1 MIRARNSHRPSAA
14 AADPLALTGRTPSR
28 RFDVVTTTPAA
39 SFSPCAPSPRRLDA
53 LATNA
58 GEKRGLATD
67 ATGPGGSYGTRKRIL
82 VVEDSFAV
90 AGLVRYALEQNGGAD
105 VDVVG
110 TASALECV
118 REDPPELIVI
128 DLPLP
133 NEAGLDLC
141 GRLRASVAG
150 AEVPIIMTAPQL
162 TESDRVLALDLGADD
177 CLTRPFGVHEFAA
190 RVRALARRRTSR
202 SDRPGIYRGAGL
214 VADFARVAVVADG
227 KAVDLTRREFL
238 LLQELIANRDRV
250 LSRGQLIE
258 RVWPDD
264 QAVMQRTVDVHVGRM
279 RAKLGSVSARIE
291 TVFGIGYRFVHQQP

>member
-1 MIRARNSHRPSAA
+1 M
-14 AADPLALTGRTPSR
+14 
-28 RFDVVTTTPAA
+28 
-39 SFSPCAPSPRRLDA
+39 
-53 LATNA
+53 
-58 GEKRGLATD
+58 
-67 ATGPGGSYGTRKRIL
+67 
-82 VVEDSFAV
+82 AV

-110 TASALECV
+110 TAAALEWV
-118 REDPPELIVI
+118 RDDPPDLIVI
-128 DLPLP
+128 DVPLP

-141 GRLRASVAG
+141 GRLRTSATG
-150 AEVPIIMTAPQL
+150 AEVPIIVTAPRL
-162 TESDRVLALDLGADD
+162 TAADRVLALDLGADD

-190 RVRALARRRTSR
+190 RARALARRRRTLR
-202 SDRPGIYRGAGL
+202 SGRPGIYRGAGL

-258 RVWPDD
+258 RVWPDEL
-264 QAVMQRTVDVHVGRM
+264 AVRRRTVDVHVGRL

-291 TVFGIGYRFVHQQP
+291 TMSGIGYRFVHEA